1 MPAPTD
7 LPTRVL
13 RLADL
18 TNRHATTFEMTPTPE
33 QRDAVAA
40 HLGIIGVKK
49 LSFQGEITPQGRGDW
64 QLTGT
69 LGATVV
75 QECVATLAPVTTR
88 LDEDVRRVYARDF
101 SYPDGAEV
109 EMPED
114 DAVEPLPQTLDLGEV
129 MLEALNLALPPFPRA
144 EGAELG
150 QVLAAAAGVTPMTDE
165 DAKPFAGL
173 GALRDR
179 LTRDGG
185 DDD

>member
-1 MPAPTD
+1 MKGHSD
-7 LPTRVL
+7 LPTKIL

-18 TNRHATTFEMTPTPE
+18 TNRHATTFDLTTTPAE
-33 QRDAVAA
+33 RDAVAA
-40 HLGIIGVKK
+40 HLNILGVKK
-49 LSFQGEITPQGRGDW
+49 LTFAGEIVPQGRGDW
-64 QLTGT
+64 QLTGR

-75 QECVATLAPVTTR
+75 QACVATLEPVTTR

-101 SYPDGAEV
+101 TYPDGAEV

-114 DAVEPLPQTLDLGEV
+114 DAVEPLPQTLDLGTV
-129 MLEALNLALPPFPRA
+129 MVEALSLGLPPFPRA

-150 QVLAAAAGVTPMTDE
+150 QVLAAEDGIAPMTDD

-179 LTRDGG
+179 LTKDPSG
-185 DDD
+185 DA